1 MNPDIARLTV
11 RQLLGQRRT
20 VVVALL
26 ALVPVAIALLFRLAA
41 PADADPERFTAR
53 GLLGG
58 IVTTTILPLVTLVFA
73 TGAFGQDAE
82 DGTLVYLLATPVPRR
97 AIVLAR
103 LVVAWLAAAAL
114 LLPSAALAGALA
126 LQGGDPGIVVGF
138 AVAVVAGAF
147 VYTAAFTWLSI
158 ATSRALVAGLLYVF
172 LWEGAL
178 SGLFGGIRFLSI
190 RQYTAGIAGAFFD
203 LPPGCLP
210 APPRPPPCR
219 LPRRRRR
226 RRHGN
231 PRRPPARALGDRRVF
246 LTLR

>member
-1 MNPDIARLTV
+1 VNPDIARLTV

-114 LLPSAALAGALA
+114 LPSAALAGALA

-203 LPPGCLP
+203 LPPGVYQPRLDPLP
-210 APPRPPPCR
+210 A
-219 LPRRRRR
+219 
-226 RRHGN
+226 
-231 PRRPPARALGDRRVF
+231 VF
-246 LTLR
+246 LAAAVAAGMTILAVRQLRRWEIGESS

>member
-1 MNPDIARLTV
+1 VNPDIARLTV

-26 ALVPVAIALLFRLAA
+26 ALVPVAIALLFRFAA
-41 PADADPERFTAR
+41 PEDADPERFTAR

-114 LLPSAALAGALA
+114 LPSAALAGALA
-126 LQGGDPGIVVGF
+126 LQGGDPGIVLGF

-203 LPPGCLP
+203 LPPAVYQPRLDPLP
-210 APPRPPPCR
+210 A
-219 LPRRRRR
+219 
-226 RRHGN
+226 
-231 PRRPPARALGDRRVF
+231 VF
-246 LTLR
+246 LAAAVAAGMTILAVRQLRRWEIGESS

>member
-126 LQGGDPGIVVGF
+126 LQGGDPGIVLGF

-203 LPPGCLP
+203 LPPAVYQPRLDPLP
-210 APPRPPPCR
+210 A
-219 LPRRRRR
+219 
-226 RRHGN
+226 
-231 PRRPPARALGDRRVF
+231 VF
-246 LTLR
+246 LAAAVAAGMTILAVRQLRRWEIGESS

>member
-114 LLPSAALAGALA
+114 LPSAALAGALA

-203 LPPGCLP
+203 LPPGVYQPRLDPLP
-210 APPRPPPCR
+210 A
-219 LPRRRRR
+219 
-226 RRHGN
+226 
-231 PRRPPARALGDRRVF
+231 VF
-246 LTLR
+246 LAAAVAAGMTILAVRQLRRWEIGESS